1 LKISNETKIGA
12 LTVITLAILILGYSF
27 LKGNDVFSSENKYF
41 ATYNSVEGLAV
52 SKPVLVNGFP
62 IGRVSN
68 MTLMPDGRTLTEF
81 RIQSKYTI
89 PKNTI
94 AQLASTDL
102 LGSKAIVFQLGNSKE
117 EAPDGST
124 LSAYVQGGL
133 TESLQPVQ
141 KKAEAIVAK
150 MDSILTAVNNIMNP
164 KFQKNV
170 DRSFTSIANSLQ
182 ALEGTTQKVDALVGK
197 QSAHIDHIMGNVDDI
212 TTNLKA
218 SNKYLTGT
226 LSNFNK
232 VSDDIAKSNLKQTLD
247 NAGKA
252 MADLQA
258 TITKMNSKDGSLGLL
273 LNDKTVYNNL
283 SNSTNSLNELLK
295 DLKANPKR
303 YVHFSVFG
311 GKDKTAAPAQ

>member
-12 LTVITLAILILGYSF
+12 LTVVAIAILILGYSF
-27 LKGNDVFSSENKYF
+27 LKGSDVFSSSNKYY
-41 ATYNSVEGLAV
+41 AIYNSVEGLSV

-68 MTLMPDGRTLTEF
+68 MALQPDGRTLCEF
-81 RIQSKYTI
+81 KIDAKYDI

-94 AQLASTDL
+94 AKLQSTDL
-102 LGSKAIVFQLGNSKE
+102 LGGKAITFQLGDSRLI
-117 EAPDGST
+117 APNNDT
-124 LSAYVQGGL
+124 LQANVPGGL
-133 TESLQPVQ
+133 AESLQPMQ

-150 MDSILTAVNNIMNP
+150 MDSILTSVNAIMNP

-170 DRSFTSIANSLQ
+170 DRSFTSIANSLG
-182 ALEGTTQKVDALVGK
+182 ALEGTTKKVDDLVGA
-197 QSAHIDHIMGNVDDI
+197 QSIHINHIMGNVEDI
-212 TTNLKA
+212 TANLKA

-232 VSDDIAKSNLKQTLD
+232 ISDDIAQSNIKQTLD

-258 TITKMNSKDGSLGLL
+258 TIAKMNSKDGSLGLL

-295 DLKANPKR
+295 DLKDNPKR

-311 GKDKTAAPAQ
+311 GKDK

>member
-12 LTVITLAILILGYSF
+12 FTVIVLTALILGYSF
-27 LKGNDVFSSENKYF
+27 LKGNDVFSSENKYY
-41 ATYNSVEGLAV
+41 AIYNSVDGLSV

-68 MTLMPDGRTLTEF
+68 MTLMADGRTLVEF
-81 RIQSKYTI
+81 KVQSKYTI
-89 PKNTI
+89 RKNTV

-102 LGSKAIVFQLGNSKE
+102 LGSKAIVFQLGTSKE

-124 LSAYVQGGL
+124 LPAYVQGGL

-141 KKAEAIVAK
+141 KKAELIIGK
-150 MDSILTAVNNIMNP
+150 MDSILTAVNSIMNP

-197 QSAHIDHIMGNVDDI
+197 QSVHIDHIMSNVDDI
-212 TTNLKA
+212 TTNLKT

-258 TITKMNSKDGSLGLL
+258 TIAKMNSTDGSLGLL

-311 GKDKTAAPAQ
+311 GKDKAAAPAQ

>member
-1 LKISNETKIGA
+1 MKISNETKIGA
-12 LTVITLAILILGYSF
+12 LTVITIAILILGYSF
-27 LKGNDVFSSENKYF
+27 LKGNDVFSSDNKYY
-41 ATYNSVEGLAV
+41 AVYNSVEGLSV
-52 SKPVLVNGFP
+52 SKPVMVNGFP

-68 MTLMPDGRTLTEF
+68 MTLLADGRTLAEF
-81 RIQSKYTI
+81 KVQSKYSV

-102 LGSKAIVFQLGNSKE
+102 LGGKAIVFKLGDSKQ
-117 EAPDGST
+117 EAANKDT

-133 TESLQPVQ
+133 AESLQPVQ
-141 KKAEAIVAK
+141 KKAEAIIAK
-150 MDSILTAVNNIMNP
+150 MDSILTSVNNIMNP

-182 ALEGTTQKVDALVGK
+182 SLEGTTQKVDALVGK
-197 QSAHIDHIMGNVDDI
+197 QSVHIDHIMANVEDI
-212 TTNLKA
+212 TTNLKTT
-218 SNKYLTGT
+218 NKYLTGT

-258 TITKMNSKDGSLGLL
+258 TIAKMNSKDGSLGLL
-273 LNDKTVYNNL
+273 LNDKQVYNNL
-283 SNSTNSLNELLK
+283 ANSTNSLNELLK

-311 GKDKTAAPAQ
+311 GKDK

>member
-12 LTVITLAILILGYSF
+12 LTVISLAVLILGYSF
-27 LKGNDVFSSENKYF
+27 LKGNDVFSSENKFY
-41 ATYNSVEGLAV
+41 AIYNSVDGLAV

-68 MTLMPDGRTLTEF
+68 MTLLPNGHTLAEF
-81 RIQSKYTI
+81 KVQSKYAI

-102 LGSKAIVFQLGNSKE
+102 LGGKAIVFQLGNSRQQ
-117 EAPDGST
+117 AADNDT

-141 KKAEAIVAK
+141 KKAEAIIAK

-182 ALEGTTQKVDALVGK
+182 SLEGTTQKVDALVGK
-197 QSAHIDHIMGNVDDI
+197 QSTHIDHIMTNVEDI
-212 TTNLKA
+212 TLNLKN

-258 TITKMNSKDGSLGLL
+258 TIAKMNSKDGSLGLL

-311 GKDKTAAPAQ
+311 GKDKDK